1 MRNPPSSS
9 RAEPWYAHRWP
20 WLLVAGPLVV
30 VIASLATAWIAVRTD
45 DGVIAGDYYKQGLL
59 VNRRLPGV
67 AQPTPHFAATIVLD
81 GARLAVRPEAGDV
94 RGDTLVVSLL
104 HAASGTREVVALE
117 RNDAGD
123 FVGQLRSDRQG
134 RWIVTFDSRD
144 WPLPTTLVDRGAAAT
159 SVRVATSGSIR

>member
-1 MRNPPSSS
+1 
-9 RAEPWYAHRWP
+9 
-20 WLLVAGPLVV
+20 VV
-30 VIASLATAWIAVRTD
+30 ASLATAWIAVRTD
-45 DGVIAGDYYKQGLL
+45 DGVVAGDYYKQGLL

-81 GARLAVRPEAGDV
+81 GANLAVRPEAGDV

-117 RNDAGD
+117 RSDAGD
-123 FVGQLRSDRQG
+123 FVGQIRSDRQG
-134 RWIVTFDSRD
+134 RWIVTFNSRE
-144 WPLPTTLVDRGAAAT
+144 WPLPTTLVDRGAAAA